1 MIFWKNTMI
10 QQFDF
15 KNFGP
20 LEHIHA
26 NKLGA
31 INVIIGPNSAGKT
44 FLLKALYSVLRSQ
57 EEYGR
62 GDDNRDFS
70 EVLSDKLYWTFQA
83 DKLGDLVRRG
93 SGNRLSASVSMRDKC
108 SLAFEFGQ
116 DTSKKI
122 SPLHNNLDS
131 RTANSVF
138 LPPKEVLSL
147 AKVVLKSV
155 LQDKAF
161 GFDATYSD
169 LLLALQTPTQKGR
182 IYDAFKES
190 RSRLEGMFA
199 GKIEYDSG
207 DEKWVYK
214 KGNSKFSIHNTA
226 EGIKKIAILD
236 TLLGNRFLSPE
247 SIIFIDEPESAL
259 HPTAITQLLDI
270 VHILSNQG
278 IQFFIATHSYFVIK
292 KLYLVALKN
301 NMDIPIL
308 VGSDAGS
315 WVQENLKNGIPE
327 NEIVKESIRL
337 FDEEIEA
344 STI

>member
-1 MIFWKNTMI
+1 MI
-10 QQFDF
+10 QKFEF

-20 LEHIHA
+20 LEHVSA
-26 NKLGA
+26 NELGA

-44 FLLKALYSVLRSQ
+44 FLLKALYSVIRSQ
-57 EEYGR
+57 EEFGR

-83 DKLGDLVRRG
+83 EKLGDLVRRG
-93 SGNRLSASVSMRDKC
+93 SGNRLSASVSMRDNC

-122 SPLHNNLDS
+122 SPLHNNLKL

-147 AKVVLKSV
+147 AKVVLKST
-155 LQDKAF
+155 LQDKVF

-169 LLLALQTPTQKGR
+169 LLLALQTPTQRGR
-182 IYDAFKES
+182 NFDAFKES
-190 RSRLEGMFA
+190 RNRLEGMFA
-199 GKIEYDSG
+199 GKIEYDSN
-207 DEKWVYK
+207 DEKWSYK

-247 SIIFIDEPESAL
+247 SVIFIDEPESAL

-270 VHILSNQG
+270 VHILSSQG

-292 KLYLVALKN
+292 KLYLIALKN
-301 NMDIPIL
+301 NLDVPIL
-308 VGSDAGS
+308 VGNATGS
-315 WVQENLKNGIPE
+315 NWDLENLKNGIPE

-344 STI
+344 STT